1 MLKNLYFC
9 YPCQAEIHGD
19 VEIGDRSVVHPKAQ
33 ILAQNGP
40 IIIGTDN
47 LIEEC
52 VLIKNT
58 NKAPLYIGNE
68 NIFEVSSSFEGTV
81 NILNLNILK
90 RMSAI

>member
-1 MLKNLYFC
+1 M
-9 YPCQAEIHGD
+9 
-19 VEIGDRSVVHPKAQ
+19 HPKAQ

-58 NKAPLYIGNE
+58 SKAPLYIGNE
-68 NIFEVSSSFEGTV
+68 NIFEVSSSFEGTNFEV
-81 NILNLNILK
+81 FNYRKFLF
-90 RMSAI
+90 